1 MDYTGNFFIP
11 LIMVHE
17 FKNEW
22 NIFIFLAV
30 QVIFICVYITICT
43 FRYVFKFLHL
53 KTLKTITLVK
63 TNF

>member
-30 QVIFICVYITICT
+30 QVIFICVYITN
-43 FRYVFKFLHL
+43 YLHFSL
-53 KTLKTITLVK
+53 C
-63 TNF
+63 F